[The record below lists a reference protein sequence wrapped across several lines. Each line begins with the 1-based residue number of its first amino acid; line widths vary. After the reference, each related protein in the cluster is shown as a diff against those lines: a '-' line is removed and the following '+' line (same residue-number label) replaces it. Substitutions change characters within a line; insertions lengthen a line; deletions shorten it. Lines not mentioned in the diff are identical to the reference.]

1 MPISFDGANT
11 LITLAAGD
19 TEVDVSDVY
28 SRWKEWVLLS
38 DNAKYPPAFR
48 ETGGDPLGG
57 GVFAGVNT
65 FIRNDLGWRIKPPE
79 QDIIIN
85 LVGNLYPE
93 DPDSVWRAPTIGS
106 YDTAINTNNAASAL
120 IVAGS
125 GGGGGATA
133 DEVWDEA
140 IAGHTDPDQF
150 GGFLQRV
157 LTKIQRELA
166 LGADNFTEDGSV

>member
-1 MPISFDGANT
+1 MPISFDGPSL

-19 TEVDVSDVY
+19 TEVEVAEIY
-28 SRWKEWVLLS
+28 SRWKDWVLLS

-85 LVGNLYPE
+85 LIGNIYPE
-93 DPDSVWRAPTIGS
+93 DPDTVWREPTAGNF
-106 YDTAINTNNAASAL
+106 DTSINTNNAASAL
-120 IVAGS
+120 VVAGA

-140 IAGHTDPDQF
+140 ISGHTDLATF
-150 GGFLQRV
+150 GGFIQRT
-157 LTKIQRELA
+157 LTKIQREIA
-166 LGADNFTEDGSV
+166 LGPDNFTEDGAV